1 MGSVRR
7 SFFLAL
13 SCLWILTTGSTCQSS
28 VESGHFQAQGNG
40 AAVVLVVLVGAGVAC
55 LADLDDCGG
64 REPTALDRAEMTFEA
79 GLERLKRGDSSGLGW
94 ICLAGLQGNARA
106 QYFYGVHLLREDP
119 RNLAASLA
127 WLKRA
132 AAQDHKAAGY
142 VLSQMTDRTED
153 ASAGPAGRPTAIPPP
168 ALRACLTGPASER
181 SAAIPDARLRKQ
193 DLPG

>member
-1 MGSVRR
+1 MRH

-13 SCLWILTTGSTCQSS
+13 AWLWILTTGSTCQSS
-28 VESGHFQAQGNG
+28 VESSHFQAQGNG

-64 REPTALDRAEMTFEA
+64 REPTAVDRAQMTFEA
-79 GLERLKRGDSSGLGW
+79 GLARLKRGDSSGLDW

-106 QYFYGVHLLREDP
+106 QYYYGVHLLREGP
-119 RNLAASLA
+119 ENRAASLA

-142 VLSQMTDRTED
+142 VLRQMTDWTD
-153 ASAGPAGRPTAIPPP
+153 GASAGPAGQPPAVAPP
-168 ALRACLTGPASER
+168 ALRACVTGPAPGQ
-181 SAAIPDARLRKQ
+181 SAAVLQALAMTRDLRR
-193 DLPG
+193 